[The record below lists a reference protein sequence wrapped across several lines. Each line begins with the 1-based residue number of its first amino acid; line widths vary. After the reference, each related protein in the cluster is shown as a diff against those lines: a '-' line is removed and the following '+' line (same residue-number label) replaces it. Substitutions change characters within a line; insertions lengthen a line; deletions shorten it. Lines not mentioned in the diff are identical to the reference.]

1 MRGNALKL
9 RTLEQEL
16 SIWARARFA
25 AAFPD
30 TDLDETPLDVVPT
43 AEERFGDY
51 QCNAAMGL
59 ARGLKRAPRQIA
71 EAVVAAE
78 APHAAIESV
87 EIAGPGF
94 LNITLR
100 NAWLAERLQGL
111 EEDPRLGVPAEGE
124 GHTVILDYSGPNV
137 AKQMHV
143 GHIRSTLIG
152 NALDRLHRF
161 MGFRV
166 ISDNHIGDWGTQ
178 FGLLIQG
185 YRHLLDKAAF
195 EADPVEELERIYVES
210 QQRSQVD
217 PEWLEQARRELV
229 KLQQGDEE
237 SLRAWQLFMAASRAE
252 NEKIYRRLGV
262 SFDLERG
269 ESFYNGRL
277 SAVVERLTRD
287 AIAGESEGAL
297 VVNLE
302 EEGLGVCIVRKRDGG
317 FNYAT
322 TDLATIE
329 SRVEEFQPDQIVYVT
344 DERQQLHFRQ
354 VFEVARRMGITVEL
368 VHVWFGPMRS
378 PEGTFSTRK
387 GNVIKLHRLLDESER
402 RALEMVKEASP
413 EMPEAQQREVARAMG
428 IGAVKYADLSQNPQS
443 VVTFT
448 WEKALA
454 LDGNSAPYLQYA
466 YARIASVQDKYRER
480 FPDGNLAAH
489 PIVLDEPAERRLAL
503 RLLRFADTVSRACRQ
518 NKPSV
523 LADYL
528 FDLAQVYSSF
538 YQNVPFLTAEEG
550 LRESRV
556 RICGVTARVLRQG
569 LELLGIET
577 PSRI

>member
-1 MRGNALKL
+1 MK
-9 RTLEQEL
+9 TLEQDL
-16 SIWARARFA
+16 SAWAKERFS

-30 TDLDETPLDVVPT
+30 ANLDEVPLDVVPT

-59 ARGLKRAPRQIA
+59 ARALKRAPRQIA
-71 EAVVAAE
+71 ETVAATQD
-78 APHAAIESV
+78 PHPAIAGM

-94 LNITLR
+94 LNLTLS
-100 NAWLAERLQGL
+100 NKWLAGRLQAL
-111 EEDPRLGVPAEGE
+111 EEDSRLGVPAEGD
-124 GHTVILDYSGPNV
+124 GRTVVLDYSGPNV

-166 ISDNHIGDWGTQ
+166 LSDNHIGDWGTQ

-185 YRHLLDKAAF
+185 YRHLLDDAAF
-195 EADPVEELERIYVES
+195 DADPVEELERIYVES
-210 QQRSQVD
+210 QQRSEQD
-217 PEWLEQARRELV
+217 PDWLEQARRELV
-229 KLQQGDEE
+229 KLQKGDEE
-237 SLRAWQLFMAASRAE
+237 SLRIWRRFMEASRTE
-252 NEKIYRRLGV
+252 NEKIYQRLGV
-262 SFDLERG
+262 SFDLQRG
-269 ESFYNGRL
+269 ESFYNDRL
-277 SAVVERLTRD
+277 PALVERLVRQG
-287 AIAGESEGAL
+287 IAEESEGAL

-329 SRVEEFQPDQIVYVT
+329 SRIEEFQPDEIVYVT

-354 VFEVARRMGITVEL
+354 VFAVARRLGIRVGL
-368 VHVWFGPMRS
+368 VHIWFGPMRS
-378 PEGTFSTRK
+378 AEGTFSTRK
-387 GNVIKLHRLLDESER
+387 GNVIKLHRLLDEAER
-402 RALEMVKEASP
+402 RALAMVQEASP
-413 EMPEAQQREVARAMG
+413 QMPADQQKEVARALG
-428 IGAVKYADLSQNPQS
+428 IGALKYADLCQNPQS
-443 VVTFT
+443 GVNFT
-448 WEKALA
+448 WQKALA

-480 FPDGNLAAH
+480 FPDGDLAAH
-489 PIVLDEPAERRLAL
+489 PIVLGEPAERRLAL
-503 RLLRFADTVSRACRQ
+503 RLLRFPDAVSRACRQ
-518 NKPSV
+518 NKPSI

-538 YQNVPFLTAEEG
+538 YQNVPFLQAEEG
-550 LRESRV
+550 CRESRV

-569 LELLGIET
+569 LDLLGIET